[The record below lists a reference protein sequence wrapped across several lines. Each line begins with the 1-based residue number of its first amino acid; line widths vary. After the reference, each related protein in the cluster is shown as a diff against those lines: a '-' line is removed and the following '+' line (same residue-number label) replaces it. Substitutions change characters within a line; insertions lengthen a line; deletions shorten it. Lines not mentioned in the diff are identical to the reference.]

1 MSQKTKVRLL
11 GAVEL
16 IVGAALLVAMFVR
29 YTPGGWWLAA
39 MVPGCA
45 LVTVGFFRLRDGE
58 TTAEMMERSEREW
71 VEINER
77 NRRNGADD

>member
-11 GAVEL
+11 GAV
-16 IVGAALLVAMFVR
+16 
-29 YTPGGWWLAA
+29 
-39 MVPGCA
+39 
-45 LVTVGFFRLRDGE
+45 GFFCLRDGE
-58 TTAEMMERSEREW
+58 TAAEMMERSEREW